1 MPRWR
6 KIGVDTLPAL
16 KAESFRLSLVIHM
29 DRQVERFWQ
38 NACRLLFL
46 PCRGIYRGH
55 DVTSDV
61 PH

>member
-1 MPRWR
+1 MPRGFR
-6 KIGVDTLPAL
+6 QGKEPPAM
-16 KAESFRLSLVIHM
+16 KAESFRLSLVIHL

-46 PCRGIYRGH
+46 FARVC

>member
-6 KIGVDTLPAL
+6 TIGVDTLPAL

-38 NACRLLFL
+38 TTPAVCSSYLVAVF
-46 PCRGIYRGH
+46 IA
-55 DVTSDV
+55 VTM
-61 PH
+61 